1 MTIFVTAT
9 VFCRLLIRTAR
20 MEWTWIEIRQ
30 IIQKIVTVKIFSKLK
45 KKATKVTLILNSL
58 YYHFLRKNSTCS
70 INTSKHNSWKEM
82 KIFAHVN
89 PLGPNNNIQNSQDW
103 SSYKIWG
110 ISGEN
115 LIKDQSIFPLVIIL
129 LILTTFWLND
139 GLILLRENKC
149 WSRYIHL
156 QIFQI
161 DL

>member
-1 MTIFVTAT
+1 
-9 VFCRLLIRTAR
+9 
-20 MEWTWIEIRQ
+20 
-30 IIQKIVTVKIFSKLK
+30 
-45 KKATKVTLILNSL
+45 
-58 YYHFLRKNSTCS
+58 
-70 INTSKHNSWKEM
+70 M

-89 PLGPNNNIQNSQDW
+89 PPSPNNNIQNSQDW

-115 LIKDQSIFPLVIIL
+115 LIKDQSIFPSVIIL

-149 WSRYIHL
+149 WSRYTHL

>member
-1 MTIFVTAT
+1 MSIFVTAT

-30 IIQKIVTVKIFSKLK
+30 IIPKIVIVKIFSKLK

-82 KIFAHVN
+82 KIFAHLN
-89 PLGPNNNIQNSQDW
+89 PLSPDNNIQNSQDW

-115 LIKDQSIFPLVIIL
+115 LIKGQSIFPSVIIL